1 MALAIIL
8 LIVCLAVPIFF
19 IVRNYLKESKN
30 QNNLLNEQN
39 DSYVKIIENS
49 PQYRESLKQVETDIT
64 TTTNNIFTK
73 IANDISIIKFW
84 VQFFAILQIVAFLLG
99 LIVICVKCS

>member
-1 MALAIIL
+1 MFGSTY
-8 LIVCLAVPIFF
+8 FF
-19 IVRNYLKESKN
+19 IVKNNLKESKN

-39 DSYVKIIENS
+39 HNIKLIENS
-49 PQYRESLKQVETDIT
+49 LQYKESLKQVETNTT

-73 IANDISIIKFW
+73 IANDISVIKFW